1 MSPVSPA
8 GRLWH
13 LGQMDL
19 LAASAG
25 INVLSLA
32 MPLVLLQVYD
42 RIVPNEAFSTL
53 MLMVAGV
60 IVALVLEGVLTV
72 MRARLSA
79 WSGARFEHTLGVGAV
94 ERLLT
99 IDLAQ
104 FERTGAGVHLDRM
117 TALGTVRDLYAGQGA
132 LALADLPFAILFL
145 GLIAWLAGWLVLVP
159 LVLLVVFGVIAW
171 WTGRELRKRIHAGA
185 IEDER
190 RFNFILEVLAGIH
203 TVKALG
209 METLML
215 RRYER
220 LIDGC
225 GRADFRTQVW
235 NGESSNLSM
244 VVASVTLVAM
254 AAFGA
259 AMVING
265 SLTVGGLAACSLLA
279 SRCTQPIQ
287 RALSLWVRLQSI
299 RVAETKAQA
308 LFADEPDR
316 PVDLPPLAPGDGSI
330 AMDRVS
336 FRYLEGGPW
345 VLKDLDLHIKPGE
358 AVGITGEAGS
368 GKTTLL
374 WLLMGLLQP
383 TGGRLQINGQDPRAH
398 SRRELSRH
406 IAYLPQQA
414 VMFEGTILDNIAMFR
429 EGDWR
434 AEAVRAARMVG
445 LDHVIGRLP
454 QGWYTRVGTGAI
466 EALPRGITQRI
477 AIARALVDR
486 PRILLFDAAN
496 MALDSRGDEIV
507 RELMSLL
514 KGKLTMVL
522 VTQRPSLLRVA
533 DRVLKLEGGGLVP
546 APLPSPPPP
555 PVKTTTRRT
564 ITLPGAPAGAAK
576 GAVAAGGGRSGAPGP
591 VQTEVS
597 S

>member
-1 MSPVSPA
+1 MALGAPTRNDHETATTGGV
-8 GRLWH
+8 WH
-13 LGQMDL
+13 LGQVDL

-42 RIVPNEAFSTL
+42 RIVPNEAFATL
-53 MLMVAGV
+53 ALMVIGV
-60 IVALVLEGVLTV
+60 IVALSLEAVLTV
-72 MRARLSA
+72 LRAQLSS
-79 WSGARFEHTLGVGAV
+79 WSGARFEHRLGVQAV
-94 ERLLT
+94 DRLLR

-117 TALGTVRDLYAGQGA
+117 TALGTVRDLYTGQGA
-132 LALADLPFAILFL
+132 LALADLPFAVLFL
-145 GLIAWLAGWLVLVP
+145 GLIAYLAGWLVLVP
-159 LVLLVVFGVIAW
+159 LVLLVIFGVAAW
-171 WTGRELRKRIHAGA
+171 WTGRELRKRVQAGA

-190 RFNFILEVLAGIH
+190 RFNFILEVLSGIH

-225 GRADFRTQVW
+225 GRADFRTQIW
-235 NGESSNLSM
+235 NGESSNFSA
-244 VVASVTLVAM
+244 VIASITLVAM
-254 AAFGA
+254 ASVGA
-259 AMVING
+259 AQVING

-279 SRCTQPIQ
+279 SRCVQPIQ
-287 RALSLWVRLQSI
+287 RALGLWLRLQSV
-299 RVAETKAQA
+299 RVAEAKTKA
-308 LFADEPDR
+308 LFADPPDR
-316 PVDLPPLAPGDGSI
+316 PVDLPALQAGQGKVMI
-330 AMDRVS
+330 DRLS
-336 FRYLEGGPW
+336 FRYSDDGPW
-345 VLKDLDLHIKPGE
+345 VLKDLTLHLQPGE

-374 WLLMGLLQP
+374 WLLLGMLQP
-383 TGGRLQINGQDPRAH
+383 TGGRLTINDQDPRVH
-398 SRRELSRH
+398 SREGLSHH

-414 VMFEGTILDNIAMFR
+414 VMFEGTILENIAMFR

-454 QGWYTRVGTGAI
+454 QGWQTRVGTGAI

-486 PRILLFDAAN
+486 PKILLFDAAN

-507 RELMSLL
+507 RELMALL

-533 DRVLKLEGGGLVP
+533 DRVLKLDGGALVP
-546 APLPSPPPP
+546 APLAPPPQP
-555 PVKTTTRRT
+555 TKTTTKRT
-564 ITLPGAPAGAAK
+564 LTLPGAPILGAPRPAGAN
-576 GAVAAGGGRSGAPGP
+576 S
-591 VQTEVS
+591 
-597 S
+597 